1 MIMAICSSSD
11 WGSHVDKTE
20 HNSGEGGARF
30 AAFRLALAARL
41 KGFSAEISAEAEQT
55 PVRPYR
61 PDRALFPVPELV
73 LFALREGMGWRWYGH
88 GEKVLWTV
96 RGTIDGQRVAF
107 ERQKFGFTIF
117 LPKDRADLKARVEG
131 QLRAALGE
139 VETYLSEFAEAQVEA
154 GEVVIANH
162 FSEFEDRYRFHR
174 QLADAAH
181 RFKLEPHD
189 DIVGAQGDAA
199 THSGFISRDITQRM
213 NRMATVQ
220 REAFFH
226 CTAMIDAYFSCLEHR
241 LVLLRAFTGRP
252 FGPGEVLKL
261 LKMRWGDKLKD
272 VLGLP
277 YSTEAAVII
286 RRMRR
291 IKERIRNP
299 FSHGGVENDKGSI
312 HFHLPRIGMIPAN
325 FTRFGDSI
333 RFSVIPVGADDHA
346 EVCETFDALD
356 ALLSTGA
363 FASPHEFVRWGID
376 PNFDAAHSAEYAEA
390 IAEGPEVVDAFIEAW
405 SRRWENFQNMD
416 F

>member
-1 MIMAICSSSD
+1 
-11 WGSHVDKTE
+11 
-20 HNSGEGGARF
+20 
-30 AAFRLALAARL
+30 
-41 KGFSAEISAEAEQT
+41 
-55 PVRPYR
+55 
-61 PDRALFPVPELV
+61 
-73 LFALREGMGWRWYGH
+73 MGWQWHGQ

-107 ERQKFGFTIF
+107 ALQKFGFTVF
-117 LPKDRADLKARVEG
+117 FPKDRADLKARVEG
-131 QLRAALGE
+131 QLRAALWE
-139 VETYLSEFAEAQVEA
+139 VESYLSDFAEAQVEA

-181 RFKLEPHD
+181 GLKLEPPD
-189 DIVGAQGDAA
+189 DTVDAQGNVIAR
-199 THSGFISRDITQRM
+199 SGIISPDITQRM
-213 NRMATVQ
+213 NRMATMQ

-226 CTAMIDAYFSCLEHR
+226 STAMIDAYFSCLEHR

-252 FGPGEVLKL
+252 FEPGEVLEL
-261 LKMRWGDKLKD
+261 LRMRWGDKLKD

-277 YSTEAAVII
+277 YSTEAAAII
-286 RRMRR
+286 GRMRR

-299 FSHGGVENDKGSI
+299 LSHGGVENDKGSI

-333 RFSVIPVGADDHA
+333 RFSVIPVGADGHA

-363 FASPHEFVRWGID
+363 LASPHQFVRWGID

-390 IAEGPEVVDAFIEAW
+390 IAEGPEGVDTFIEAW